1 MDPVPTDGRRQH
13 QQRQPRAQQQR
24 GDTPQRQPRRA
35 RQIAQRRAVGK
46 YQRRLA
52 AARVAEPN
60 DGRHEQQEQ
69 QQERMAEDYHDVPS
83 VVASA
88 GGVWAALMA
97 GAMPARAPVM
107 VPMAGAARRTAGSMV
122 GVQVRVMATA
132 TTAMSP
138 MMVE

>member
-1 MDPVPTDGRRQH
+1 MAEVRSSVEPASAGAASSASAPYLRH
-13 QQRQPRAQQQR
+13 
-24 GDTPQRQPRRA
+24 PRR
-35 RQIAQRRAVGK
+35 V
-46 YQRRLA
+46 
-52 AARVAEPN
+52 
-60 DGRHEQQEQ
+60 
-69 QQERMAEDYHDVPS
+69 
-83 VVASA
+83 SA